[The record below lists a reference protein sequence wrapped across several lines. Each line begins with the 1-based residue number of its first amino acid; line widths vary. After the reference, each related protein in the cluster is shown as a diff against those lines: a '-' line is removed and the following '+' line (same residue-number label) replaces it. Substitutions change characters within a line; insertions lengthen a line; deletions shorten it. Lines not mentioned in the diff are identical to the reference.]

1 MGKAKGHRLHPA
13 LGGQGLPADWRDHL
27 TSPSVLRRL
36 LAERGISPRHQW
48 GQNFLIDGNIL
59 RKIMEYCALSP
70 SDAVIEVGAGVGTL
84 TRSLGRAAARVVAL
98 EIDPALVSVLEEA
111 VAGLPAVTVREADAL
126 RVDWADLVAEA
137 RRHTGPGGRVKL
149 VGNLPYYLTAPLLY
163 RWLEEPLD
171 WDMAVVTLQK
181 EAAERL
187 VAGPGSRVYGAL
199 SVLAAVRGGARLVAK
214 VSPGCFFPRP
224 LVWSAVAVMEH
235 KGDLHLPPGLT
246 DVLRAAFG
254 QRRKTLLNALAGS
267 PVAADR
273 EEAVAVLEGAG
284 LDPGRRAEELSVS
297 EFLTL
302 AAAVTARRSVPR

>member
-13 LGGQGLPADWRDHL
+13 LAGEALPSDWREHL
-27 TSPSVLRRL
+27 ASPSVLRRL
-36 LAERGISPRHQW
+36 LAQRGVSPRHQW

-59 RKIMEYCALSP
+59 RKIVEHCALHP
-70 SDAVIEVGAGVGTL
+70 ADVVIEVGAGVGTL
-84 TRSLGRAAARVVAL
+84 TRALGRAAARVVAL
-98 EIDPALVSVLEEA
+98 EIDPALVGVLEEA
-111 VAGLPAVTVREADAL
+111 VADLPAVTVREADAL
-126 RVDWADLVAEA
+126 RVDWAELLVEA
-137 RRHTGPGGRVKL
+137 RRQAGPGGRVKL
-149 VGNLPYYLTAPLLY
+149 AGNLPYYLTALLLY
-163 RWLEEPLD
+163 LWLEEPLD

-187 VAGPGSRVYGAL
+187 VAGPGSRAYGAL

-224 LVWSAVAVMEH
+224 LVWSAVAVLER

-267 PVAADR
+267 PVAAAR
-273 EEAVAVLEGAG
+273 GEAAVLLREAG
-284 LDPGRRAEELSVS
+284 VDPGRRAEELSVS
-297 EFLTL
+297 EFLAL
-302 AAAVTARRSVPR
+302 AAVLSARRSSPR